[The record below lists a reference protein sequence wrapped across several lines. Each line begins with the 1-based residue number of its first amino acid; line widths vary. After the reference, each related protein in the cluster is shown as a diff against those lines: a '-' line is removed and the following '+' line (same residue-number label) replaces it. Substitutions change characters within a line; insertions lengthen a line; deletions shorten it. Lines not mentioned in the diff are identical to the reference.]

1 MNNIKG
7 KLIVNDFG
15 NGFVNANNITIYISK
30 KNLNN
35 AFNGEFVEVEYYKDN
50 ELYNGRVIN
59 YSLIDKI
66 FIGKVVH
73 FYMDNAYIYCSELG
87 KSNLISIK
95 TSLYINKNNWL
106 KVIIISNEN
115 NSLKGDVIE
124 LLPYDIDT
132 IIENKYKLNNN
143 SNSNSKD
150 YDNSKDLYNINE
162 YCEDNDFKEEYLNN
176 YIDQTDLDTFTIDPL
191 NSIDCDDAF
200 SIVKDGDKY
209 NIFVHISDVSYYIN
223 PTKEIFNDIM
233 FRGNTIYGKN
243 KNWPM
248 IPSIYSN
255 YICSILPNKKTRVV
269 TNHFIY
275 DPNEPEINKRIIY
288 IKWFYS
294 YIISKNKYDYDYV
307 DKEIDIMNLSKR
319 SGDKELFSEKLVEEN
334 TDKFIRIYESSLSIQ
349 TLINDIDI
357 SNDSKAHSMIKYWM
371 IYVNQI
377 MCNNVKT
384 IYRYNPIP
392 SYNKLDLFSI
402 YSNLDLL
409 ENNRNLIID
418 FIKNNPNKLTFYLT
432 KNLLT
437 KAFYSQYIPNE
448 IHYGI
453 GISDYTHWTSPIRR
467 SCDLLN
473 HCVLRGFDIKNDDI
487 EKYIQ
492 YMNEMEI
499 LQDNIEKFILEF
511 NIYQNTKLND
521 IFEGIIIGISKTGI
535 NIFIEDFDNKFPI
548 HISKLSS
555 EILIY
560 DNNMLKLQNEKIIY
574 KLFDRIKV
582 KVNKID
588 VNKIDFVFFSRK

>member
-1 MNNIKG
+1 MNMNNIKG
-7 KLIVNDFG
+7 KVIVNDFG

-35 AFNGEFVEVEYYKDN
+35 AFNGELVEVEYNKDN

-106 KVIIISNEN
+106 KVKIISNDN
-115 NSLKGDVIE
+115 NLLKGDVIE

-143 SNSNSKD
+143 SKD
-150 YDNSKDLYNINE
+150 YDNSNE
-162 YCEDNDFKEEYLNN
+162 YCEDNDFNKENLDN
-176 YIDQTDLDTFTIDPL
+176 YIDQTNLDTFTIDPL

-223 PTKEIFNDIM
+223 PTKEIFNDVM

-248 IPSIYSN
+248 IPRIYSN

-275 DPNEPEINKRIIY
+275 DPNEPEINKRIVY

-294 YIISKNKYDYDYV
+294 YVISKNKYDYDYV
-307 DKEIDIMNLSKR
+307 DKEINR
-319 SGDKELFSEKLVEEN
+319 
-334 TDKFIRIYESSLSIQ
+334 DKFIRIYESSLSIQ

-357 SNDSKAHSMIKYWM
+357 SNDSKSHSMIKYWM

-392 SYNKLDLFSI
+392 SYNKFELFSI
-402 YSNLDLL
+402 YSKLDLL

-473 HCVLRGFDIKNDDI
+473 HCVLRGFDIKKDDI

-511 NIYQNTKLND
+511 NIYQNIKLND
-521 IFEGIIIGISKTGI
+521 IFQGTIIGVNKTGI

-574 KLFDRIKV
+574 KLFDTIKV

-588 VNKIDFVFFSRK
+588 VNKIDFVLYEL